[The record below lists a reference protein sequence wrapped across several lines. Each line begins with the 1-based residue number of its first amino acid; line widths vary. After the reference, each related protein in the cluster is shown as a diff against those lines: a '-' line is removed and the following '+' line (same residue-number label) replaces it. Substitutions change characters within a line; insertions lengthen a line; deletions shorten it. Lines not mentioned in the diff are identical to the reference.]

1 MTPEQ
6 WWGAALFMLVSSIT
20 PGPNNT
26 MLMASGVHFGYR
38 RTLPHL
44 MGVQLGFG
52 FMLIAVGL
60 GLHAVLAQFPAFY
73 DLVRFAG
80 GAYMVWM
87 AWSLVSARPAVLTQ
101 SDSVQGARGYVEA
114 QSIEEVVRQSKTV
127 LASAAQQSSDYAEP
141 NRSGLPARAKASDA
155 LATQAASAHTPP
167 QALGFWGAVLFQW
180 VNPKAWVM
188 AVTIMS
194 AYVPPG
200 ADLLQ
205 IAPLGLMFAVLGF
218 PCSSVWVGFGSG
230 LRSYLQDPFRMR
242 VFNGTTAVALLASL
256 YPMVIA

>member
-38 RTLPHL
+38 RTLAHL

-52 FMLIAVGL
+52 FILIAVGL
-60 GLHAVLAQFPAFY
+60 GLHTVLSQFPAFY
-73 DLVRFAG
+73 DVVRFAG
-80 GAYMVWM
+80 AAYMVWM
-87 AWSLVSARPAVLTQ
+87 AWSLASARPQFQEQAAIEQ
-101 SDSVQGARGYVEA
+101 SVQNEL
-114 QSIEEVVRQSKTV
+114 K
-127 LASAAQQSSDYAEP
+127 P
-141 NRSGLPARAKASDA
+141 
-155 LATQAASAHTPP
+155 
-167 QALGFWGAVLFQW
+167 LGFWGAVLFQW

-200 ADLLQ
+200 AGLLQ

-218 PCSSVWVGFGSG
+218 PCSSVWVGFGSA
-230 LRSYLQDPFRMR
+230 LRSYLQEAFRMR
-242 VFNGTTAVALLASL
+242 VFNCTMAAALLLSL
-256 YPMVIA
+256 YPMLSA

>member
-38 RTLPHL
+38 RTLAHL

-60 GLHAVLAQFPAFY
+60 GLHTVLSQFPAFY
-73 DLVRFAG
+73 EVVRFAG

-87 AWSLVSARPAVLTQ
+87 AWSLASARPQVPSHAAQEGIMQNSAVPPKQQADAVLSVHDVPQ
-101 SDSVQGARGYVEA
+101 STDHAHDEAR
-114 QSIEEVVRQSKTV
+114 
-127 LASAAQQSSDYAEP
+127 P
-141 NRSGLPARAKASDA
+141 
-155 LATQAASAHTPP
+155 
-167 QALGFWGAVLFQW
+167 LGFWGAVLFQW

-200 ADLLQ
+200 AGLLQ

-218 PCSSVWVGFGSG
+218 PCSSVWVGFGSA
-230 LRSYLQDPFRMR
+230 LRSYLQNPFRMR
-242 VFNGTTAVALLASL
+242 VFNCSMAAALLASL
-256 YPMVIA
+256 YPMLSS

>member
-1 MTPEQ
+1 LTPEQ

-38 RTLPHL
+38 RTLAHL

-73 DLVRFAG
+73 DVVRFAG

-87 AWSLVSARPAVLTQ
+87 AWSLASARPH
-101 SDSVQGARGYVEA
+101 VQEQATMA
-114 QSIEEVVRQSKTV
+114 QSSPN
-127 LASAAQQSSDYAEP
+127 EP
-141 NRSGLPARAKASDA
+141 RP
-155 LATQAASAHTPP
+155 
-167 QALGFWGAVLFQW
+167 LGFWGAVLFQW

-200 ADLLQ
+200 AGLLQ

-218 PCSSVWVGFGSG
+218 PCSSVWVGFGSA
-230 LRSYLQDPFRMR
+230 LRSYLQDPLRMR
-242 VFNGTTAVALLASL
+242 VFNCSMAAALLASL
-256 YPMVIA
+256 YPMVAG

>member
-1 MTPEQ
+1 MSPEQ

-38 RTLPHL
+38 RTLAHL

-60 GLHAVLAQFPAFY
+60 GLHAVLSQFPAFY
-73 DLVRFAG
+73 DVVRFAG
-80 GAYMVWM
+80 AVYMVWM
-87 AWSLVSARPAVLTQ
+87 AWSLACARPQ
-101 SDSVQGARGYVEA
+101 FQE
-114 QSIEEVVRQSKTV
+114 
-127 LASAAQQSSDYAEP
+127 
-141 NRSGLPARAKASDA
+141 
-155 LATQAASAHTPP
+155 QAAIEQSAQNEPKP
-167 QALGFWGAVLFQW
+167 LGFWGAVLFQW

-200 ADLLQ
+200 VGLLQ

-218 PCSSVWVGFGSG
+218 PCSSVWVGFGSA
-230 LRSYLQDPFRMR
+230 LRSYLQEPFRMR
-242 VFNGTTAVALLASL
+242 VFNCTMAAALLLSL
-256 YPMVIA
+256 YPMLSA

>member
-1 MTPEQ
+1 
-6 WWGAALFMLVSSIT
+6 MLVSSIT
-20 PGPNNT
+20 PGPNNA

-38 RTLPHL
+38 RTLAHL

-60 GLHAVLAQFPAFY
+60 GLHAVLSQFPAFY
-73 DLVRFAG
+73 DVVRFAG

-87 AWSLVSARPAVLTQ
+87 AWSLASARPQLAAHTA
-101 SDSVQGARGYVEA
+101 QGASGYGATQAFED
-114 QSIEEVVRQSKTV
+114 EVCQPQAV
-127 LASAAQQSSDYAEP
+127 ASAAKQSKDYGESSKP
-141 NRSGLPARAKASDA
+141 GLPPRAATSEA
-155 LATQAASAHTPP
+155 ATTQATSAQNECQP
-167 QALGFWGAVLFQW
+167 LGFWGAVLFQW

-200 ADLLQ
+200 AGLLQ

-218 PCSSVWVGFGSG
+218 PCSSVWVGFGSA
-230 LRSYLQDPFRMR
+230 LRSYLQDAFRMR
-242 VFNGTTAVALLASL
+242 VFNCSMAAALLASL
-256 YPMVIA
+256 YPMLTG

>member
-1 MTPEQ
+1 LTPEQ

-73 DLVRFAG
+73 DAVRYAG
-80 GAYMVWM
+80 AAYMVWM
-87 AWSLVSARPAVLTQ
+87 AWSLASARPRVEAHTA
-101 SDSVQGARGYVEA
+101 QGASGYGETQAFEDDVYQPQA
-114 QSIEEVVRQSKTV
+114 VIAIAAKQSKDYGE
-127 LASAAQQSSDYAEP
+127 SSKP
-141 NRSGLPARAKASDA
+141 GLPPRA
-155 LATQAASAHTPP
+155 ATSEAVPP
-167 QALGFWGAVLFQW
+167 QATAAQNEPQPLGFWSAVLFQW

-188 AVTIMS
+188 AVTVMS
-194 AYVPPG
+194 AYAPPG
-200 ADLLQ
+200 AGLLH
-205 IAPLGLMFAVLGF
+205 IAPLGLMFMVLGL
-218 PCSSVWVGFGSG
+218 PCSSLWVGFGSA
-230 LRSYLQDPFRMR
+230 LRSYLQNPFRMR
-242 VFNGTTAVALLASL
+242 VFNCSMAAALLASL
-256 YPMVIA
+256 YPMLSG

>member
-1 MTPEQ
+1 LTPEQ

-38 RTLPHL
+38 RTLAHL
-44 MGVQLGFG
+44 LGVQLGFG

-60 GLHAVLAQFPAFY
+60 GLHTVLSQFPAFY
-73 DLVRFAG
+73 DVVRFAG
-80 GAYMVWM
+80 AAYMVWM
-87 AWSLVSARPAVLTQ
+87 AWSLASARPQFQEQAAIEQ
-101 SDSVQGARGYVEA
+101 SVQNEL
-114 QSIEEVVRQSKTV
+114 K
-127 LASAAQQSSDYAEP
+127 P
-141 NRSGLPARAKASDA
+141 
-155 LATQAASAHTPP
+155 
-167 QALGFWGAVLFQW
+167 LGFWGAVLFQW

-200 ADLLQ
+200 AGLLQ

-218 PCSSVWVGFGSG
+218 PCSSVWVGFGSA
-230 LRSYLQDPFRMR
+230 LRSYLQEAFRMR
-242 VFNGTTAVALLASL
+242 VFNCTMAAALLLSL
-256 YPMVIA
+256 YPMLSA

>member
-38 RTLPHL
+38 RTLAHL

-60 GLHAVLAQFPAFY
+60 GLHTVLSQFPAFY
-73 DLVRFAG
+73 DVVRFAG
-80 GAYMVWM
+80 AAYMVWM
-87 AWSLVSARPAVLTQ
+87 AWSLASARPQFQEQAAIEQ
-101 SDSVQGARGYVEA
+101 SVQNEL
-114 QSIEEVVRQSKTV
+114 K
-127 LASAAQQSSDYAEP
+127 P
-141 NRSGLPARAKASDA
+141 
-155 LATQAASAHTPP
+155 
-167 QALGFWGAVLFQW
+167 LGVWGAVLFQW

-200 ADLLQ
+200 AGLLQ

-218 PCSSVWVGFGSG
+218 PCSSVWVGFGSA
-230 LRSYLQDPFRMR
+230 LRSYLQEAFRMR
-242 VFNGTTAVALLASL
+242 VFNCTMAAALLLSL
-256 YPMVIA
+256 YPMLSA

>member
-1 MTPEQ
+1 
-6 WWGAALFMLVSSIT
+6 MLVSSAT

-38 RTLPHL
+38 RTLPHV
-44 MGVQLGFG
+44 MGVQGGFG

-73 DLVRFAG
+73 DAVRFAG
-80 GAYMVWM
+80 AAYMVWM
-87 AWSLVSARPAVLTQ
+87 AWSLASARPQIA
-101 SDSVQGARGYVEA
+101 AHEA
-114 QSIEEVVRQSKTV
+114 
-127 LASAAQQSSDYAEP
+127 
-141 NRSGLPARAKASDA
+141 
-155 LATQAASAHTPP
+155 PP
-167 QALGFWGAVLFQW
+167 QAEANALSDQAAAAEGVQALPQAGDSALTAAQPLGFWGAVLFQW

-200 ADLLQ
+200 AGLLQ
-205 IAPLGLMFAVLGF
+205 IAPLGLLFAVLGF
-218 PCSSVWVGFGSG
+218 PCSSVWVGFGSA

-242 VFNGTTAVALLASL
+242 VFNGSMAAALLASL
-256 YPMVIA
+256 YPMLMT

>member
-1 MTPEQ
+1 LTPEQ

-38 RTLPHL
+38 RTMPHL

-73 DLVRFAG
+73 DVVRFAG

-87 AWSLVSARPAVLTQ
+87 AWSLASARPHVQEQAEIEQ
-101 SDSVQGARGYVEA
+101 SPSN
-114 QSIEEVVRQSKTV
+114 
-127 LASAAQQSSDYAEP
+127 EP
-141 NRSGLPARAKASDA
+141 QP
-155 LATQAASAHTPP
+155 
-167 QALGFWGAVLFQW
+167 LGFWGAVLFQW

-200 ADLLQ
+200 AGLLQ

-218 PCSSVWVGFGSG
+218 PCSSVWVGFGSA
-230 LRSYLQDPFRMR
+230 LRSYLQDAFRMR
-242 VFNGTTAVALLASL
+242 VFNCSMAAALLASL
-256 YPMVIA
+256 YPMLSG

>member
-38 RTLPHL
+38 RTLAHL

-60 GLHAVLAQFPAFY
+60 GLHTVLSQFPAFY
-73 DLVRFAG
+73 DVVRFAG
-80 GAYMVWM
+80 AAYMVWM
-87 AWSLVSARPAVLTQ
+87 AWSLASARPQ
-101 SDSVQGARGYVEA
+101 FQE
-114 QSIEEVVRQSKTV
+114 
-127 LASAAQQSSDYAEP
+127 
-141 NRSGLPARAKASDA
+141 
-155 LATQAASAHTPP
+155 QAAIEQSAQNEHKP
-167 QALGFWGAVLFQW
+167 LGFWGAVLFQW

-200 ADLLQ
+200 AGLLQ

-218 PCSSVWVGFGSG
+218 PCSSVWVGFGSA
-230 LRSYLQDPFRMR
+230 LRSYLQEAFRMR
-242 VFNGTTAVALLASL
+242 VFNCTMAAALLLSL
-256 YPMVIA
+256 YPMLSA